1 MEEILDLI
9 AQDAKSAEISDK
21 IKDVLYSK
29 SAEKIDTFKPDIA
42 SSMFDPSNLETPE
55 EEEVSQEDP
64 GEEEES

>member
-21 IKDVLYSK
+21 IKDVLYTK

>member
-21 IKDVLYSK
+21 IKDVLYPK

>member
-9 AQDAKSAEISDK
+9 AQDAKSAEVSDR
-21 IKDVLYSK
+21 IKDVLYTK

>member
-9 AQDAKSAEISDK
+9 AQDAKSAEVSDK
-21 IKDVLYSK
+21 IKDVLFTK
-29 SAEKIDTFKPDIA
+29 SAEKIDTFKPDVA
-42 SSMFDPSNLETPE
+42 SSMFDTGNLESPE

>member
-21 IKDVLYSK
+21 IKDVLYTK

-55 EEEVSQEDP
+55 EEEVSQEAP

>member
-9 AQDAKSAEISDK
+9 AQDAKSAEISDM
-21 IKDVLYSK
+21 IKDVLYTK

>member
-21 IKDVLYSK
+21 IKDVLYTK
-29 SAEKIDTFKPDIA
+29 SAEKIDTYKPDIA
-42 SSMFDPSNLETPE
+42 SSMFNSDNVESPE